1 MSSTVILFW
10 VRVPVLSEQ
19 ITETEPK
26 DSTAAKFLIMAFSLA
41 IFCVPIACTMVTIEL
56 KASGIAATA
65 KATAKRSASIIGWP
79 RQICKPSTMAQMIK
93 IAVASLD
100 ENLSSET
107 WSGVRRSLVSFIK
120 EAILPISVFIPVP
133 VTNTLARP

>member
-10 VRVPVLSEQ
+10 VKVPVLSEQ

-26 DSTAAKFLIMAFSLA
+26 DSTAAKFLMMAFSLA
-41 IFCVPIACTMVTIEL
+41 IFCVPIACTIVTIEL
-56 KASGIAATA
+56 NASGIAATA
-65 KATAKRSASIIGWP
+65 KATAKSRASMIGWP
-79 RQICKPSTMAQMIK
+79 RQICKPSTIAQMIK
-93 IAVASLD
+93 IAVASWD

-107 WSGVRRSLVSFIK
+107 WSGVRRSLASFIK

-133 VTNTLARP
+133 VTKTLARP

>member
-10 VRVPVLSEQ
+10 VKVPVLSEQ

-65 KATAKRSASIIGWP
+65 KATAKRSASIIG
-79 RQICKPSTMAQMIK
+79 
-93 IAVASLD
+93 
-100 ENLSSET
+100 
-107 WSGVRRSLVSFIK
+107 
-120 EAILPISVFIPVP
+120 
-133 VTNTLARP
+133 